1 MKATR
6 LSSRYAKSLLGLVV
20 EQNKLE
26 DTLSDMKHI
35 VSVCSE
41 NKDLSLLLKSP
52 IIKTDK
58 KMSILS
64 EIFSKS
70 ISDVTMSF
78 IHIITSKKR
87 EMYLE
92 GIAESFIS
100 LYKVHNNIETV
111 TLTTA
116 VPIDENTKSEI
127 LSYIKK
133 NGKTD
138 VELTEIIDQDILGG
152 MIVKIGDKQLD
163 ASVIRDI
170 KELKKTFNK
179 NLYIKDF

>member
-1 MKATR
+1 MKSSR
-6 LSSRYAKSLLGLVV
+6 LSSRYAKSLLSLVV

-26 DTLSDMKHI
+26 EILSDMKHI
-35 VSVCSE
+35 TRVCSE

-52 IIKTDK
+52 IVKTDK
-58 KMSILS
+58 KRSILS

-70 ISDVTMSF
+70 VSDITMSF

-138 VELTEIIDQDILGG
+138 VELTEIIDEDILGG
-152 MIVKIGDKQLD
+152 MIVKMGDKQLD

>member
-6 LSSRYAKSLLGLVV
+6 LSLRYAKSLLGLAV

-26 DTLSDMKHI
+26 ESLSDMNHI
-35 VSVCSE
+35 LSVCAE

-52 IIKTDK
+52 IVKTDK

-70 ISDVTMSF
+70 VSDLTIAF

-92 GIAESFIS
+92 GIAESFVS

-116 VPIDENTKSEI
+116 SPIDENTKSEI

-133 NGKTD
+133 NGKSD
-138 VELTEIIDQDILGG
+138 VELTEIIDEDILGG
-152 MIVKIGDKQLD
+152 MIVKMGDKQLD

>member
-6 LSSRYAKSLLGLVV
+6 LSSRYAKSLLSLVV

-26 DTLSDMKHI
+26 DALSDMKHI

-52 IIKTDK
+52 IVKTDK
-58 KMSILS
+58 KISILS

-70 ISDVTMSF
+70 VSDVTMSF
-78 IHIITSKKR
+78 VQIVTSKKR

-100 LYKVHNNIETV
+100 LYKVYNNIETV

-116 VPIDENTKSEI
+116 APIDENTKSEI

-138 VELTEIIDQDILGG
+138 VELTEIIDEDILGG
-152 MIVKIGDKQLD
+152 MIVKMGDKQLD